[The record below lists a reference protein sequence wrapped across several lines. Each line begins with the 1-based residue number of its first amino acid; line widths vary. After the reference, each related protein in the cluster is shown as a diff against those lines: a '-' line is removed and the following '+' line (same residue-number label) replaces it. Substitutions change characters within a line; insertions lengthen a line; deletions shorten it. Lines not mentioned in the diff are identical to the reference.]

1 MKRSSTVAR
10 LTDDPQQHQSVEA
23 DHHYHNYHTQSI
35 SKWNYQ
41 EDILA
46 TSMMLA
52 TISDDKDRRFQTRRS
67 GSMGSN
73 VSSGGSMSRCSSR
86 SSLSGW
92 GSATSRKSYKVD
104 LCSLADRD
112 PPTNQYHVKSVS
124 VDSGGGHEG
133 CDVLPSSVVPDT
145 VEDVWGFFVDS
156 NI

>member
-1 MKRSSTVAR
+1 MKRSSTAAR
-10 LTDDPQQHQSVEA
+10 LADEPQHSVDA
-23 DHHYHNYHTQSI
+23 DHYHHYHAPSG
-35 SKWNYQ
+35 KWNYQ
-41 EDILA
+41 DDVLA

-52 TISDDKDRRFQTRRS
+52 TISDDKDRRCQTRRS

-92 GSATSRKSYKVD
+92 GSAASRKSYKVD

-112 PPTNQYHVKSVS
+112 PSTRQYQEKSAS
-124 VDSGGGHEG
+124 ADSGGTHEG
-133 CDVLPSSVVPDT
+133 CDVLPSVVPDLGG
-145 VEDVWGFFVDS
+145 DVWGFFVDS

>member
-1 MKRSSTVAR
+1 MKRSSTIAR
-10 LTDDPQQHQSVEA
+10 LVDEPQHAEQENHY
-23 DHHYHNYHTQSI
+23 HHYHVSS

-41 EDILA
+41 DDILA

-52 TISDDKDRRFQTRRS
+52 TISDDKDRRYQTRRS
-67 GSMGSN
+67 GSMGST
-73 VSSGGSMSRCSSR
+73 VSGGSMSRCSSR

-112 PPTNQYHVKSVS
+112 SPTSQYNVKSAS
-124 VDSGGGHEG
+124 ASSSGSHGA
-133 CDVLPSSVVPDT
+133 CDELLTVVPDT
-145 VEDVWGFFVDS
+145 VEEAWGFFVDS